1 MNSMEDFEAQTM
13 RATTTM
19 MANDDNGNRSGGI
32 DGEKDD
38 DGDGDQDHGTEEE

>member
-1 MNSMEDFEAQTM
+1 M
-13 RATTTM
+13 ATTTM

-38 DGDGDQDHGTEEE
+38 DGDGDQDHGKEEE